1 MGVLIDFSSY
11 ARCEK
16 NCLTCKNTVSDD
28 FLNLPVCTS
37 YLSEYRGQVVNDEI
51 VCDCYIRKDK
61 NGDTL
66 QA

>member
-11 ARCEK
+11 VRCEK

-51 VCDCYIRKDK
+51 V
-61 NGDTL
+61 
-66 QA
+66 